1 MLYVVFLILYF
12 LAGSVIVI
20 KLILYGLRP
29 TKTLAWMLA
38 IFTIPVGGMLF
49 YLLLGRNRRKNKLF
63 QLKRT
68 DEIIS
73 YLEKAESH
81 YESVTDEEYQ
91 EHRKLIKLITM
102 NCGFAPSA
110 GNKLKLLKNGDATF
124 KAIFDSLK
132 KAKHFI
138 HLQYYIFEDGELAEG
153 LFELFKQKLKEG
165 VQIRILYDG
174 IGSRSLSKKYIRK
187 LQKAGVEIYS
197 FLPVKFGKFL
207 SSLNYRNHRKI
218 IVVDNKIAFTGGIN
232 VADKYVKGD
241 PDLGIWHDMH
251 LQLEGPVV
259 HSLQAIFVMDWFL
272 ISNHE
277 DILSPS
283 YFTTYKKMGNMTAQ
297 TVHSGPDEDF
307 SATRQLYFSLINE
320 AKEYVYIAN
329 PYIIPGEAIL
339 EALKVAALSGVEVR
353 LLLSDISDSKIVRWC
368 VRSYFEELL
377 EAGVKIYLFS
387 DGFLHSKTIVVD
399 DTVSSVGTTN
409 LDLRSFEQNYEV
421 NVVIYDDSFAE
432 ELKNDFLS
440 DCKQSI
446 QLDYTTFA
454 SRPWIEKLKEGV
466 AKIFSPVL

>member
-73 YLEKAESH
+73 YLERAESH
-81 YESVTDEEYQ
+81 YDPVSEEEYL

-124 KAIFDSLK
+124 KAIFDSLNE
-132 KAKHFI
+132 AKHFI

-153 LFELFKQKLKEG
+153 LSELFKQKVKEG

-174 IGSRSLSKKYIRK
+174 IGSRSLSKKYIKK

-197 FLPVKFGKFL
+197 FLPMKFGKFL

-232 VADKYVKGD
+232 VADKYLKGD

-259 HSLQAIFVMDWFL
+259 HSLQAIFVMDWYL

-283 YFTTYKKMGNMTAQ
+283 YFTTYKKTGTMTAQ

-320 AKEYVYIAN
+320 AKNYVYIAN

-368 VRSYFEELL
+368 VRSYFEGLM

-387 DGFLHSKTIVVD
+387 DGFLHSKTIVTD

-421 NVVIYDDSFAE
+421 NVAIYDDSFAI
-432 ELKNDFLS
+432 ELKNDFLR
-440 DCKQSI
+440 DCEQSI
-446 QLDYTTFA
+446 QLDYATFVK
-454 SRPWIEKLKEGV
+454 RPWKEKLKEGV